1 MAAFTIDHLTY
12 YIIICLIAAA
22 TPGPGTLAV
31 LNNALSHG
39 LRKNLPLMLGII
51 VGMGVVG
58 ITTVSGLTALIVHS
72 DLAFSTIKYVGGFYI
87 GYLGIMGLLPL
98 LKPTQSN
105 AETQNNK
112 KYMTFYTGIILSVFN
127 PKTLVFFTALLP
139 SFIMKTGDPT
149 QQTLLLTIILLICT
163 FGVHLV
169 YSKVCSLVSVFF
181 QHYMKWV
188 DAITGGTFIVFAS
201 LILFKL

>member
-1 MAAFTIDHLTY
+1 VAAFTIDYLTY

-72 DLAFSTIKYVGGFYI
+72 DLAFSAIKYVGGFYI

-98 LKPTQSN
+98 FKPAQSN
-105 AETQNNK
+105 SETQNNK

-163 FGVHLV
+163 FGVHLA

-181 QHYMKWV
+181 QHYMKWI
-188 DAITGGTFIVFAS
+188 DAITGGTFIVFAF
-201 LILFKL
+201 LIIFKL